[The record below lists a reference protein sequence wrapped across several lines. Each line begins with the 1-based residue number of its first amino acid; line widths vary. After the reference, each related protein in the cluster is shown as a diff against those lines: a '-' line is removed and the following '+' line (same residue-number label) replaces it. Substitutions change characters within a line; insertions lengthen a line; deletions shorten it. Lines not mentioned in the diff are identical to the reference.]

1 MVNRSVHPSVCPSDR
16 ALKAHRTPVHFCLCL
31 SATLCL
37 KSLCYSVKT
46 FLFPHS
52 HDHSSSGN
60 LGARLLRFGSYCT
73 ISRTVL
79 SFPSLRPSPPS
90 PRVGLELAV
99 VRITSNV
106 RCSTTFNISSKVTAA
121 DYIAETT
128 ARIGSAGDTALPCI
142 SPYPCLQ
149 HFSFTFHF
157 TFFRSSSADADKFFA
172 PRFFFYPR
180 VSSQLCTF
188 RDVRRDVLLDFDIQF
203 LSRFFPTSYYT
214 SLLSLFRSLS
224 FFGSILNSFVV
235 PSKSFSPI
243 FHQRPRISNFFLSR
257 NISRILLCPFTP
269 TTPHINVL

>member
-1 MVNRSVHPSVCPSDR
+1 M
-16 ALKAHRTPVHFCLCL
+16 
-31 SATLCL
+31 
-37 KSLCYSVKT
+37 
-46 FLFPHS
+46 
-52 HDHSSSGN
+52 
-60 LGARLLRFGSYCT
+60 GARLLRFGSYCT

-79 SFPSLRPSPPS
+79 SFPSLRPSPPSPS

-172 PRFFFYPR
+172 PRFFFIHAFPR
-180 VSSQLCTF
+180 NCALSETSVETF
-188 RDVRRDVLLDFDIQF
+188 F
-203 LSRFFPTSYYT
+203 
-214 SLLSLFRSLS
+214 
-224 FFGSILNSFVV
+224 SISIF
-235 PSKSFSPI
+235 SFSRVFFLPLI
-243 FHQRPRISNFFLSR
+243 TRRFFLSSDPCLFSVR
-257 NISRILLCPFTP
+257 FSIHSPYPQNPFLPFFTSIP
-269 TTPHINVL
+269 E

>member
-1 MVNRSVHPSVCPSDR
+1 MVNRSVHPSICPSDR

-52 HDHSSSGN
+52 HDLSSSGN

-106 RCSTTFNISSKVTAA
+106 RCSTTFNISCKVTAA

-128 ARIGSAGDTALPCI
+128 ARIGSAGRYGFALHFSLSLPSTLLIYIPLYVFPFVVCWRGQIFCSPFFFIHAFPRNCALSETSVETFFSISIFSFSRVFFLPLITRRFFLSSDPCLFSVRFSI
-142 SPYPCLQ
+142 HSPYPQNL
-149 HFSFTFHF
+149 FLPFFT
-157 TFFRSSSADADKFFA
+157 S
-172 PRFFFYPR
+172 
-180 VSSQLCTF
+180 
-188 RDVRRDVLLDFDIQF
+188 
-203 LSRFFPTSYYT
+203 
-214 SLLSLFRSLS
+214 
-224 FFGSILNSFVV
+224 V
-235 PSKSFSPI
+235 PE
-243 FHQRPRISNFFLSR
+243 
-257 NISRILLCPFTP
+257 
-269 TTPHINVL
+269 

>member
-1 MVNRSVHPSVCPSDR
+1 MVNRSVHPSICPSDR

-52 HDHSSSGN
+52 HDLSSSGN

-172 PRFFFYPR
+172 SRFFFLSTRFLAIVHFPR
-180 VSSQLCTF
+180 RPSRRSSRFRYSVSLAFLSYLLLHVASFSLPILVFFRFDSQF
-188 RDVRRDVLLDFDIQF
+188 IRRTLKIFFSHFSPASQNKQF
-203 LSRFFPTSYYT
+203 LS
-214 SLLSLFRSLS
+214 LS
-224 FFGSILNSFVV
+224 
-235 PSKSFSPI
+235 K
-243 FHQRPRISNFFLSR
+243 HQ
-257 NISRILLCPFTP
+257 
-269 TTPHINVL
+269 

>member
-1 MVNRSVHPSVCPSDR
+1 M
-16 ALKAHRTPVHFCLCL
+16 
-31 SATLCL
+31 
-37 KSLCYSVKT
+37 
-46 FLFPHS
+46 
-52 HDHSSSGN
+52 
-60 LGARLLRFGSYCT
+60 GARLLRFGSYCT

-79 SFPSLRPSPPS
+79 SFPSLRPSLPPTPAS
-90 PRVGLELAV
+90 RGLELAV

-172 PRFFFYPR
+172 SRFFFYPR

-203 LSRFFPTSYYT
+203 LSRFFPYLLLHVASF
-214 SLLSLFRSLS
+214 SLPILVFFRFDPQFIRRTLKIFFSHFSPASQNKQFLSL
-224 FFGSILNSFVV
+224 
-235 PSKSFSPI
+235 SK
-243 FHQRPRISNFFLSR
+243 R
-257 NISRILLCPFTP
+257 
-269 TTPHINVL
+269 